1 MRLIKS
7 YVLVFLAG
15 VFLSSCV
22 VTEQVQNQQW
32 INSGQSLL
40 KALSEKP
47 LTEQDI
53 ATGLKEALTIS
64 ADRVVLKISQN
75 NGYLNDPSIHIALP
89 DELNKVDQS
98 LKKIG
103 LDSYT
108 RELEVKMNRAAEMAA
123 PKAKALFL
131 RAISEMKWQ
140 DVQSIYKGRQDAATQ
155 YFKNKMTTSL
165 HLLMKPVVQQT
176 LSEAGVVQLYEKIIT
191 KYHAIPFVP
200 KVKSNF
206 ADYVVAKSIDGIF
219 YYLAQ
224 EEAAI
229 RKEPAKRTTALLKRM
244 FG

>member
-1 MRLIKS
+1 M
-7 YVLVFLAG
+7 
-15 VFLSSCV
+15 SSCV
-22 VTEQVQNQQW
+22 VTDQAQNQQW

-40 KALSEKP
+40 KALGEKP

-53 ATGLKEALTIS
+53 AKGLKEALTIS
-64 ADRVVLKISQN
+64 ADRVVMKISQT
-75 NGYLNDPSIHIALP
+75 NGYLNDQAIHIALP
-89 DELNKVDQS
+89 DEVNKVHQS

-108 RELEVKMNRAAEMAA
+108 HELEVKMNHAAEMAA
-123 PKAKALFL
+123 PRAKALFL
-131 RAISEMKWQ
+131 RAISDMKWQ
-140 DVQSIYKGRQDAATQ
+140 DVQAIYKGRQDAATQ

-165 HLLMKPVVQQT
+165 HSLMRPVVQQT
-176 LSEAGVVQLYEKIIT
+176 LAEAGVVQLYEKIIT

-200 KVKSNF
+200 KVKNNL
-206 ADYVVAKSIDGIF
+206 ADYVVAKSIDGVF

-229 RKEPAKRTTALLKRM
+229 RKEPAKRTTELLKRM